1 MLSHPEAL
9 PVTQFWGL
17 VQLERVSL
25 GPWLCQAPPQFDLLW
40 LPMKEPSSRGNIS
53 LRVELSSL
61 RWCSCCPERWWGLLG
76 DLLKPPGCGPVLPA
90 LGGPAGAGVRP
101 GGPRGPCQ
109 PQAARDPVL
118 DAGEGLL
125 FPEDAIPRQPP
136 PLMAACCGAALSLE
150 LVLLSR
156 ACPQSGD
163 PL

>member
-1 MLSHPEAL
+1 
-9 PVTQFWGL
+9 
-17 VQLERVSL
+17 
-25 GPWLCQAPPQFDLLW
+25 
-40 LPMKEPSSRGNIS
+40 MKESASRGSIS

-61 RWCSCCPERWWGLLG
+61 RWCSWCPERWWGLLG
-76 DLLKPPGCGPVLPA
+76 ELLKLPGCGPVLPA
-90 LGGPAGAGVRP
+90 LGGPAGAGVGP

-109 PQAARDPVL
+109 PHAAHDPVL

-125 FPEDAIPRQPP
+125 FPEDAIPRRPT

-150 LVLLSR
+150 LVLLSW